1 MLKIKEIPYDD
12 VREILASEEL
22 RLLNEEL
29 CSRLRTNI
37 APDINPTVMLQSV
50 MTDVCYTTLSAQ
62 QFRNLLSEDRRLI
75 VEFAAAMSGKEDLGE
90 EYPPGEEQDEEP
102 LGGEC
107 LGICRSAGVGYATE
121 LHFARDRTQQ
131 ELMSYLEMS
140 RTPHRSKYAKQLK
153 AAYQEAIAA
162 LALSKKE
169 TKA

>member
-1 MLKIKEIPYDD
+1 MLRVKEIPYHD

-29 CSRLRTNI
+29 CLRLRTKI
-37 APDINPTVMLQSV
+37 APDINLTVMLQSV
-50 MTDVCYTTLSAQ
+50 MKDVCYTTLTAP
-62 QFRNLLSEDRRLI
+62 QFRSLLSEDRRLI

-90 EYPPGEEQDEEP
+90 EYPPGEEQDEEL

-121 LHFARDRTQQ
+121 LHFVRDRTQQ

-140 RTPHRSKYAKQLK
+140 RTPHRSKYAKQLR
-153 AAYQEAIAA
+153 AAYKEALSE
-162 LALSKKE
+162 LALGNKE
-169 TKA
+169 TKT